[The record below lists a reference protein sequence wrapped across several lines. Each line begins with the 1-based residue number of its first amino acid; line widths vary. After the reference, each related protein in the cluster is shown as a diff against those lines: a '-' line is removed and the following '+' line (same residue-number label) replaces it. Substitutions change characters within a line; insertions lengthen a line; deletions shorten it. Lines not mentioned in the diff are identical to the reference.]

1 MFTGLLLHNMKFVLP
16 YSLTSIF
23 VAMSY
28 YVAGNLFRQFS
39 FINTMI
45 IMKDSSFK
53 CIIKAIIILLIPI
66 SYAIITKDRIGLIG
80 NGYSLTNYLLSYFGV
95 AGIILLSSSFSCKAI
110 EWLGKNTL
118 VIMATHMTF
127 LQLSMYYF
135 IPLFDSKFLGKIL
148 EQIIIWI
155 LLILCIKIFDIN
167 SLRWIQGKKQE

>member
-1 MFTGLLLHNMKFVLP
+1 MIQMKELC
-16 YSLTSIF
+16 LTRI
-23 VAMSY
+23 
-28 YVAGNLFRQFS
+28 
-39 FINTMI
+39 T
-45 IMKDSSFK
+45 
-53 CIIKAIIILLIPI
+53 KAILILLIPI

-80 NGYSLTNYLLSYFGV
+80 NGYSTTNYLLSYLGV
-95 AGIILLSSSFSCKAI
+95 LGIILLSSSFSCKAI

-135 IPLFDSKFLGKIL
+135 IPLFDSKFLGKIF

-167 SLRWIQGKKQE
+167 SLRWIQGKKKE